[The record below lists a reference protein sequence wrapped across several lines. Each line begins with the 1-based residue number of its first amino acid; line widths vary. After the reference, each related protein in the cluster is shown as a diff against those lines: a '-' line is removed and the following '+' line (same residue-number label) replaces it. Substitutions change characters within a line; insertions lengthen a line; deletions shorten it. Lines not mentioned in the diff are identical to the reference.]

1 MSEKTTLEVA
11 GFRFTGGKIFLVLS
25 ALSATIGSLYGGFE
39 IYKDYQD
46 MKTQIQSY
54 VAPDLSGIDQTL
66 SVLEERMVSL
76 EQLTESN
83 GDSLAFVTNSVTRDV
98 DSAMQD
104 VQAVDTRV
112 RAIDQSTNEA
122 TQSVLNAI
130 RAQDRETQ
138 LLLSELED
146 EVEERLDEL
155 QEAVTEQIQQ
165 TLANPLAGN

>member
-11 GFRFTGGKIFLVLS
+11 GIKFTGGKIFLVLS

-46 MKTQIQSY
+46 MKAQIQSY
-54 VAPDLSGIDQTL
+54 VAPDMSNINETL
-66 SVLEERMVSL
+66 SVLEERMASI
-76 EQLTESN
+76 EQLTQSN
-83 GDSLAFVTNSVTRDV
+83 GESLAFVTDSVTRDV

-104 VQAVDTRV
+104 VALVDTRT
-112 RAIDQSTNEA
+112 RAIDQSTNQA
-122 TQSVLNAI
+122 INTVMDAI
-130 RAQDRETQ
+130 RSQDRETQ
-138 LLLSELED
+138 QLLSELED

>member
-1 MSEKTTLEVA
+1 MTEKTTLEVA

-46 MKTQIQSY
+46 MKAQIQSY
-54 VAPDLSGIDQTL
+54 VAPDMSNINETL
-66 SVLEERMVSL
+66 SVLEERMASI
-76 EQLTESN
+76 EQLTQSN
-83 GDSLAFVTNSVTRDV
+83 GESLAFVTNSVTRDV
-98 DSAMQD
+98 NSAMQD
-104 VQAVDTRV
+104 VALVDTRT
-112 RAIDQSTNEA
+112 RAIDQSTNQA
-122 TQSVLNAI
+122 INTVMDAI
-130 RAQDRETQ
+130 RSQDRETQ
-138 LLLSELED
+138 QLLSELED

>member
-1 MSEKTTLEVA
+1 MTEKTTLEVA

-46 MKTQIQSY
+46 MKAQIQSY
-54 VAPDLSGIDQTL
+54 VAPDMSNINETL
-66 SVLEERMVSL
+66 SVLEERMASI
-76 EQLTESN
+76 EQLTQSN
-83 GDSLAFVTNSVTRDV
+83 GESLAFVTDSVTRDV

-104 VQAVDTRV
+104 VALVDTRT
-112 RAIDQSTNEA
+112 RAIDQSTNQA
-122 TQSVLNAI
+122 INTVMDAI
-130 RAQDRETQ
+130 RSQDRETQ
-138 LLLSELED
+138 QLLSELED

-165 TLANPLAGN
+165 TLANPLAAN

>member
-1 MSEKTTLEVA
+1 MTEKTTLEVA

-25 ALSATIGSLYGGFE
+25 ALSATVGSLYGGFE
-39 IYKDYQD
+39 VYKDYQD

-54 VAPDLSGIDQTL
+54 VAPDMSSINETL
-66 SVLEERMVSL
+66 SVLEERMVSI

-146 EVEERLDEL
+146 EVEERLNTL

>member
-11 GFRFTGGKIFLVLS
+11 GIKFTGGKIFLVLS
-25 ALSATIGSLYGGFE
+25 ALSATVGSLYGGFE
-39 IYKDYQD
+39 VYKDYQD

-54 VAPDLSGIDQTL
+54 VAPDMSSINETL
-66 SVLEERMVSL
+66 SVLEERMVSI

-146 EVEERLDEL
+146 EVEERLNTL

>member
-39 IYKDYQD
+39 VYKDYQD
-46 MKTQIQSY
+46 MKAQIQSY
-54 VAPDLSGIDQTL
+54 IAPDLSGIDQTL
-66 SVLEERMVSL
+66 LVLEERMVSL

>member
-1 MSEKTTLEVA
+1 
-11 GFRFTGGKIFLVLS
+11 
-25 ALSATIGSLYGGFE
+25 
-39 IYKDYQD
+39 
-46 MKTQIQSY
+46 
-54 VAPDLSGIDQTL
+54 
-66 SVLEERMVSL
+66 
-76 EQLTESN
+76 
-83 GDSLAFVTNSVTRDV
+83 VTRDV

-155 QEAVTEQIQQ
+155 TEEVALQIQQ

>member
-25 ALSATIGSLYGGFE
+25 ALSATVGSLYGGFE

-46 MKTQIQSY
+46 MKAQIQSY
-54 VAPDLSGIDQTL
+54 VAPDMSNINETL
-66 SVLEERMVSL
+66 SVLEERMASI
-76 EQLTESN
+76 EQLTQSN
-83 GDSLAFVTNSVTRDV
+83 GESLAFVTDSVTRDV

-104 VQAVDTRV
+104 VALVDTRT
-112 RAIDQSTNEA
+112 RAIDQSTNQA
-122 TQSVLNAI
+122 INTVMNAI
-130 RAQDRETQ
+130 RSQDRETQ
-138 LLLSELED
+138 QLLSELED

>member
-1 MSEKTTLEVA
+1 MTEKTTLEVA

-54 VAPDLSGIDQTL
+54 VAPDMSSINETL
-66 SVLEERMVSL
+66 SVLEERMVSI

-146 EVEERLDEL
+146 EVEERLNTL

>member
-25 ALSATIGSLYGGFE
+25 ALSATVGSLYGGFE

-54 VAPDLSGIDQTL
+54 VAPDMSSINETL
-66 SVLEERMVSL
+66 SVLEERMVSI

-146 EVEERLDEL
+146 EVEERLNTL

>member
-46 MKTQIQSY
+46 MKAQIQSY
-54 VAPDLSGIDQTL
+54 VAPDMSNINETL
-66 SVLEERMVSL
+66 SVLEERMASI
-76 EQLTESN
+76 EQLTQSN
-83 GDSLAFVTNSVTRDV
+83 GESLAFVTNSVTRDV
-98 DSAMQD
+98 NSAMQD
-104 VQAVDTRV
+104 VALVDTRT
-112 RAIDQSTNEA
+112 RAIDQSTNQA
-122 TQSVLNAI
+122 INTVMDAI

>member
-1 MSEKTTLEVA
+1 MTEKTTLEVA
-11 GFRFTGGKIFLVLS
+11 GIKFTGGKIFLVVS
-25 ALSATIGSLYGGFE
+25 ALSATVGSLYGGFE
-39 IYKDYQD
+39 VYKDYQD
-46 MKTQIQSY
+46 MKAQIQSY
-54 VAPDLSGIDQTL
+54 VAPDLTGIDQTL
-66 SVLEERMVSL
+66 SVLEERMVSI
-76 EQLTESN
+76 EQLTRSN
-83 GDSLAFVTNSVTRDV
+83 GESLAFVTDSVTRDV
-98 DSAMQD
+98 NSAMQD

-155 QEAVTEQIQQ
+155 TEEVALQIQQ

>member
-11 GFRFTGGKIFLVLS
+11 GIKFTGGKIFLVLS

-54 VAPDLSGIDQTL
+54 VAPDMSSINETL
-66 SVLEERMVSL
+66 SVLEERMVSI

-146 EVEERLDEL
+146 EVEERLNTL

>member
-1 MSEKTTLEVA
+1 MTEKTTLEVA

-46 MKTQIQSY
+46 MKAQIQSY
-54 VAPDLSGIDQTL
+54 VAPDMSNINETL
-66 SVLEERMVSL
+66 SVLEERMASI
-76 EQLTESN
+76 EQLTQSN
-83 GDSLAFVTNSVTRDV
+83 GESLAFVTDSVTRDV

-104 VQAVDTRV
+104 VALVDTRT
-112 RAIDQSTNEA
+112 RAIDQSTNQA
-122 TQSVLNAI
+122 INTVMDAI
-130 RAQDRETQ
+130 RSQDRETQ
-138 LLLSELED
+138 QLLSELED

>member
-1 MSEKTTLEVA
+1 MTEKTTLEVA

-46 MKTQIQSY
+46 MKAQIQSY
-54 VAPDLSGIDQTL
+54 VAPDMSNINETL
-66 SVLEERMVSL
+66 SVLEERMASI
-76 EQLTESN
+76 EQLTQSN
-83 GDSLAFVTNSVTRDV
+83 GESLAFVTDSVTRDV

-104 VQAVDTRV
+104 VALVDTRT
-112 RAIDQSTNEA
+112 RAIDQSTNQA
-122 TQSVLNAI
+122 INTVMDAI
-130 RAQDRETQ
+130 RSQDRETQ
-138 LLLSELED
+138 QLLSELED
-146 EVEERLDEL
+146 EVEERLAEL

>member
-25 ALSATIGSLYGGFE
+25 ALSATVGSLYGGFE

-76 EQLTESN
+76 EQLTRSN
-83 GDSLAFVTNSVTRDV
+83 GESLAFVTDSVTRDV

-155 QEAVTEQIQQ
+155 TEEVALQIQQ

>member
-1 MSEKTTLEVA
+1 MTEKTTLEVA

-25 ALSATIGSLYGGFE
+25 ALSATVGSLYGGFE

-46 MKTQIQSY
+46 MKAQIQSY

-66 SVLEERMVSL
+66 SVLEERMVSI

-104 VQAVDTRV
+104 VALVDTRT
-112 RAIDQSTNEA
+112 RAIDQSTNQA
-122 TQSVLNAI
+122 INTVMNAI
-130 RAQDRETQ
+130 RSQDRETQ
-138 LLLSELED
+138 QLLSELED